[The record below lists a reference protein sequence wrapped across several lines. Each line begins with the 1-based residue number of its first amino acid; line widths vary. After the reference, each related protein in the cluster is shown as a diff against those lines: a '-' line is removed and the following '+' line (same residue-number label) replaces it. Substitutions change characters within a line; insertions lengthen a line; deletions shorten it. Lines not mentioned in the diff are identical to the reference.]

1 MFKNASTRFADGYRF
16 GLGAGKCFIYF
27 RRKGELCFVTTFL
40 CPQLICIYILEVGI
54 STGRIHARGPVGVE
68 GLLTTKWQIR
78 SDGVN
83 CVTEYGGEDPT
94 KVYTHKE
101 LM

>member
-1 MFKNASTRFADGYRF
+1 MLVRFTKKVYYCDKMSFSFVATCLRI
-16 GLGAGKCFIYF
+16 L
-27 RRKGELCFVTTFL
+27 RLCFL
-40 CPQLICIYILEVGI
+40 ILEVGI

-83 CVTEYGGEDPT
+83 CVTEYGGENPT